1 MKRAPWIILLV
12 IDVLSSSP
20 RAAEN
25 GGDAWWPQFRG
36 PNSSG
41 LGGGKPPVHF
51 GLGQNVLWK
60 AAVGSGL
67 SSPIVWGQR
76 VFLTEFDQTSQKL
89 ATLCIDRR
97 TGKIL
102 WRRAVETGELLYSE
116 RLGTLG
122 YYYASPVA
130 ADQKIYIASA
140 EGVMVVL
147 DAGEKF
153 NVLATYKLDSAI
165 LATPALVG
173 GNIYVRTES
182 HLYAFGN

>member
-1 MKRAPWIILLV
+1 MKPATWISFVVVLTL
-12 IDVLSSSP
+12 LSSS

-25 GGDAWWPQFRG
+25 GGDLWWPQFRG

-97 TGKIL
+97 TGKIV
-102 WRRAVETGELLYSE
+102 WRSAVGTGELLYSE
-116 RLGTLG
+116 R
-122 YYYASPVA
+122 V
-130 ADQKIYIASA
+130 
-140 EGVMVVL
+140 
-147 DAGEKF
+147 
-153 NVLATYKLDSAI
+153 
-165 LATPALVG
+165 
-173 GNIYVRTES
+173 
-182 HLYAFGN
+182 